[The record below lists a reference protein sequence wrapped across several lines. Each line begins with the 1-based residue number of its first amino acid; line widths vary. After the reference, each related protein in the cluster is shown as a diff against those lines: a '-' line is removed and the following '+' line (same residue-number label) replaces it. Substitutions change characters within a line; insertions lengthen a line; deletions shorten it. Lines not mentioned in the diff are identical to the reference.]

1 MTNSAIFEKLSG
13 MGSMPTPSRVALEIM
28 RLCKDESSSL
38 GDIANIV
45 KTDPALTSE
54 LLKYA
59 NSAMMSPGN
68 RVASVQKATVKMGM
82 QTVKNLA
89 LCFSLLSQNKN
100 GVCQEFDYQS
110 FWSKS
115 LARAVAARSLSQG
128 VNRIDPDELFT
139 CGLLAHMGCLAFA
152 SLFPEAYGLVL
163 SERGDNEALLVR
175 EQEEFGID
183 HKKLCGEL
191 FHSWGLPTHFIIAV
205 GAYADRQSLDRSD
218 VILAKICDIL
228 YLADLVA
235 DICMSKMGRTAQLEK
250 AERFAQEIA
259 IKESDFAQ
267 IFDNIIE
274 QWQKWGHI
282 FQVPTQNC
290 PLYKKIRDVHE
301 GADQSHKTTD
311 DKKKLKILVADDD
324 PMTLL
329 NLKRLLQNGGKTV
342 YTTENGQDALKLAF
356 KNRPDMIITD
366 WRMPKISGLELCKKL
381 RESPITQH
389 VYIMML
395 TGKES
400 DDELVLALD
409 AGADDFV
416 VKPFTPRV
424 LEARIQSGE
433 RIIRYQQKIHHDR
446 EVIEE
451 YAARLTSANQKLET
465 MAMTDV
471 LTGLPNRRSVLS
483 RLKDVV
489 AESQRHREPLSCIM
503 IDIDHFKQV
512 NDNFGHDIGDMV
524 LQNIAS
530 TFSSTVRSYDMVSR
544 IGGEEFLVICAR
556 SNLNESRQ
564 LAERLRLAVEN
575 LRVHI
580 DGATIKTT
588 ISLGVAAWNETM
600 LDGEVMTK
608 AADRALY
615 QAKGLGR
622 NRVEIDQTPN

>member
-38 GDIANIV
+38 GDVANV
-45 KTDPALTSE
+45 VETDPALTSE

-59 NSAMMSPGN
+59 NSALMSPGS
-68 RVASVQKATVKMGM
+68 RVASIHKATVKLGM

-89 LCFSLLSQNKN
+89 LCFTLLSQNKN
-100 GVCQEFDYQS
+100 GVCQKFDYQA
-110 FWSKS
+110 FWSRS

-128 VNRIDPDELFT
+128 VNGIDPDELFT
-139 CGLLAHMGCLAFA
+139 CGLLAHMGCLALA
-152 SLFPEAYGLVL
+152 SLFPEAYGLLL
-163 SERGDNEALLVR
+163 SEEPDNEALLLR
-175 EQEEFGID
+175 EHETFGID

-191 FHSWGLPTHFIIAV
+191 FHSWGLPTHFIIA
-205 GAYADRQSLDRSD
+205 ASTYADRQSLDRSD
-218 VILAKICDIL
+218 IILAKICDIL
-228 YLADLVA
+228 HLADLVA
-235 DICMSKMGRTAQLEK
+235 DICMFKMDRAVQLEK
-250 AERFAQEIA
+250 AERYAQNIA
-259 IKESDFAQ
+259 IKGSDFAV

-274 QWQKWGHI
+274 QWQKWGHV
-282 FQVPTQNC
+282 FQVATQDC
-290 PLYKKIRDVHE
+290 PLYRKIKQAHDGSAHSLNATV
-301 GADQSHKTTD
+301 
-311 DKKKLKILVADDD
+311 DKEKLKILVADDD

-329 NLKRLLQNGGKTV
+329 SLERLLQNGGKTV
-342 YTTENGQDALKLAF
+342 YTSENGQDALNLAL
-356 KNRPDMIITD
+356 KKRPDMVITD
-366 WRMPKISGLELCKKL
+366 WRMPKISGLDLCKQL
-381 RESPITQH
+381 RENPVTQH
-389 VYIMML
+389 IYIMML

-446 EVIEE
+446 ELIEE
-451 YAARLTSANQKLET
+451 IAARLTSANQKLET

-483 RLKDVV
+483 RLKEVV

-512 NDNFGHDIGDMV
+512 NDNFGHDIGDIV

-530 TFSSTVRSYDMVSR
+530 AFSSTVRSYDMVSR

-556 SNLNESRQ
+556 STLNESRQ
-564 LAERLRLAVEN
+564 LAERLRLAVEH
-575 LRVHI
+575 LHVRVDDAI
-580 DGATIKTT
+580 IKTT

-600 LDGEVMTK
+600 LDGEAMTK

-615 QAKGLGR
+615 QAKRRGR

>member
-13 MGSMPTPSRVALEIM
+13 MGAMPTPSRVALEIM

-38 GDIANIV
+38 GDVANV
-45 KTDPALTSE
+45 VETDPALASE

-59 NSAMMSPGN
+59 NSAMMSPGS
-68 RVASVQKATVKMGM
+68 RVASIQKATVKLGM

-115 LARAVAARSLSQG
+115 LARGVAARSLSQG

-139 CGLLAHMGCLAFA
+139 CGLLAHMGCLALA
-152 SLFPEAYGLVL
+152 SLFPKAYELVL
-163 SERGDNEALLVR
+163 SEELDNEALLWR
-175 EQEEFGID
+175 EHEQFGID
-183 HKKLCGEL
+183 HKKLGGEL

-205 GAYADRQSLDRSD
+205 STYADRQSLDRSD
-218 VILAKICDIL
+218 VILARICDIL

-235 DICMSKMGRTAQLEK
+235 DICMSKMDRAIQLEK
-250 AERFAQEIA
+250 AERYAQEIS
-259 IKESDFAQ
+259 IIGSDFAV

-274 QWQKWGHI
+274 QWQKWGHV

-290 PLYKKIRDVHE
+290 PSYKKIKEVNDGSAHSLKT
-301 GADQSHKTTD
+301 ADD
-311 DKKKLKILVADDD
+311 REKLKILVADDD

-329 NLKRLLQNGGKTV
+329 SLERLLQNSGKTV
-342 YTTENGQDALKLAF
+342 YTSENGQEALMLALK
-356 KNRPDMIITD
+356 KRPDMVITD
-366 WRMPKISGLELCKKL
+366 WRMPKISGLDLCIKL
-381 RESPITQH
+381 RENPSTQH

-451 YAARLTSANQKLET
+451 YATRLSSANEKLET

-483 RLKDVV
+483 RLKEVV

-512 NDNFGHDIGDMV
+512 NDNFGHDIGDIV

-530 TFSSTVRSYDMVSR
+530 AFGNTVRSYDMVSR

-575 LRVHI
+575 LHVQI
-580 DGATIKTT
+580 DNATIKTT

-600 LDGEVMTK
+600 LDGEAMTK

-615 QAKGLGR
+615 QAKRRGR